1 MQDNFSFNRTQ
12 VGSSLFM
19 KSDHDGVNDA
29 HNKNMPLG
37 IKTVGEGLEH
47 FSDWESTSDVLQ
59 QQRLAN
65 FEDSQPR
72 KIKFSQNDKL
82 PQSSRLNIGENTAP
96 QVIPGVDT
104 SVSFEDSWNA
114 NKVKVYDSMA
124 FVAYDEYTDLHRVD
138 IELTDS
144 ELRQYLSTADIG
156 DDYDH
161 VYTRTDVVGTLALKT
176 DKLPLYDNVAV
187 DNSGSTFQTNTS
199 IDFAS
204 YQNSILKVEFSGTVN
219 RGSRNLSGDS
229 NTQQIPKVGYFVFG
243 GALKNDLSDRG
254 TVLNT
259 EEVSY
264 NYIEGRDNNRGILS
278 NGSSDLFSQNIV
290 FDDTDETDINILRT
304 KLLADNNNVIGKFF
318 IVVNNHVDDSNWGSA
333 ANDYKVDSNNGTIG
347 IQLSIQSNW
356 GSNQGSPNNLTTV
369 FPYTMWNDG
378 VSAVYFNTV
387 DTTKITLIK
396 VQPVRKCGK
405 VDIYVKKHG
414 IVGSLLDSNYEE
426 IAPTD
431 IPKFPPVGGEADDT
445 NIFSSNGHSLKTNDI
460 VEISGAL
467 LDYDNHTGIADTHPL
482 NGLKYVKVISD
493 NIFELYD
500 DKFFEDPVTTV
511 NLRTVDG
518 IIWKCVS
525 NNFDSIGQSW
535 DYYGTLFS
543 PTGRNGYKF
552 VDSESVDVSDSLASS
567 DEFFT
572 NKRLISIDDSLS
584 SEENEASITLRFD
597 GDYGLM
603 LNSDFGE
610 QIDKKIP
617 KTFGDH
623 SSGFDTPL
631 NDVKRAFWDFYPY
644 NCQDDQSVSEVGKSP
659 YWGSRFGCDL
669 DVKFSHKSG
678 SSSVYTLAVGERGS
692 DVSVDIHG
700 FFTDETHYDVKY
712 SRFSIE
718 SYNHTIAYNYFR
730 KRIIPWSLPHGKTHL
745 FQITVDQYGK
755 ISDISHVNS
764 LYGGGKSIVDNSTYD
779 QYREINPSDGLGRSR
794 YRENCLYN
802 IRYYSPSRNN
812 IHNLQTT
819 ISTSD
824 LQNNT
829 GYWLRSAVVHWIGHS
844 IPEYRVNSNDERDSK
859 FLRQI
864 SAPRETVPVQADN
877 VNYRSRFGEVG
888 FGGPFTPYNRID
900 WGVSPVEGFKRTYIY
915 QWVDSFGKSVVINTT
930 TGLTAVSGYSD
941 SDPKVVVMSASTSR
955 SNIETGRITSVVN
968 GQNLESR
975 DTRSEIGQIQAN
987 FVYSNGSAYTNIDHI
1002 FINSGGGDC
1011 DRLFT
1016 NLTTRDGKRV
1026 LKDGSYAGYGMSEV
1040 ITSCSLSALHL
1051 EWFDN
1056 KLIWVDQ
1063 ELYKNLSRVHVF
1075 NFNDR
1080 FSEELSFTHDYIDDR
1095 ENIPLAVPSGKNT
1108 GDGFG
1113 IYFRYED
1120 DIFVTNARSKYTDLG
1135 SQVSLYLDNRDRMD
1149 LIHVYENLKDSFVST
1164 QKISATIDKS
1174 NEDFYPLYLLNNEDG
1189 LLDLQGVAN
1198 YDNNSVNCLTW
1209 DIDFK
1214 GRYDLVSKKILIKDP
1229 LEYSLF
1235 SRDFSIGESYIGLT
1249 ESSDSAE
1256 PYLGLIEKTK
1266 ITSRRSSNELTYE
1279 YIPDSEENYYSTDK
1293 SSASS
1298 YSKLPFIFYKLPIDN
1313 LDVIKDLVIEFDLSD
1328 TTSYISLKQDLLIGG
1343 VEQTIYSNTI
1353 ENFIPRI
1360 VLYSRDPRM
1369 TIVENGPNLTDTE
1382 VVVTDRLTYT
1392 NGIWDRVDRD
1402 QYSEKNDQYSYEFPG
1417 YYRGGARDMFF
1428 YGRLPGSHVKSG
1440 SVSISLQ
1447 DPKGYLY
1454 GGEKNLG
1461 DYYDLTTGSRLGGN
1475 AGDPA
1480 WVAPDVFSSLSANQ
1494 QSKIIPY
1501 SKIFRPTSIGGGRYR
1516 LTLIPSDYKDLIN
1529 SGNLIRDTGR
1539 SSSIVSGFNDT
1550 SNKYSVDNIEYS
1562 LIIGFYM
1569 TNINNFD
1576 INNSLIS
1583 SESILDGDIFDS
1595 SVGPIRYILS
1605 NDDGDNYVNARYP
1618 YCGYANL
1625 YDSSSGGMR
1634 YNGKFLDYNLNATIP
1649 VDSVSVRINKVE
1661 ASRQRYKNNFHK
1673 VAVFSY
1679 DQDAINDAQEVY
1691 RTRRTASEKDVNIF
1705 KSFGYNTFIPLPN
1718 YSNHNS
1724 IIAISKTSNGFTLE
1738 DDHEVLNSEN
1748 ISFNDTSYYI
1758 DNNSGGLHYTAPPTG
1773 EPIGQSSI
1781 GHFSLL
1787 GGFDLDKDKYLS
1799 LYMNTDRSENEL
1811 LKLVTKADESINN
1824 DLNLNVSG
1832 VVGIESSFDDMSL
1845 RIGVIDNNIGA
1856 SLFTYAPEARPLSLY
1871 IDTASHADSGV
1882 SLFTSTTHAN
1892 NDITL
1897 TFAHPFT
1904 GGTSLY
1910 TDAQGSISGSIDN
1923 YIFGVGLPLSDIP
1936 VFVSGLGVANN
1947 DVPLYIK
1954 EPSSSGLSTLYIR
1967 NIPASGFLDLTLPK
1981 IKFASGMP
1989 LHISQYY
1996 FGDIPLY
2003 SPVIDYSSGDVSLN
2017 VVGSLGSGNTK
2028 GPIDLFIGKSVEK
2041 RNRDLAL
2048 YTLNDQFAQTP
2059 GVSGSFVKQDLFLE
2073 GSVKVLNSGAP
2084 LYIDVP
2090 ASDSSFGDLSLY
2102 VEPFELYNNDHYL
2115 FLKSQNEVDVSG
2127 LVSLHIRHTE
2137 SSVSGIG
2144 IGGGVLSSGDAPLFM
2159 RVEYNNNIPS
2169 FVYSADIQTNFNKL
2183 YVHRTPEF
2191 GMSLNVSSFYDSGNI
2206 SVYTSGANVSNNSTS
2221 LYVMPPESS
2230 GIDMFTRGYLE

>member
-37 IKTVGEGLEH
+37 IKTVGEGLEY
-47 FSDWESTSDVLQ
+47 FSDWENTSDVLQ

-72 KIKFSQNDKL
+72 KIKFSQKDKL
-82 PQSSRLNIGENTAP
+82 PQSSRLVFGKNTAR
-96 QVIPGVDT
+96 QIVPGVDT
-104 SVSFEDSWNA
+104 SVSFEDSWSA
-114 NKVKVYDSMA
+114 NKVKVYDNMA

-156 DDYDH
+156 NDYDH
-161 VYTRTDVVGTLALKT
+161 IYTRSDVVGTLALKT
-176 DKLPLYDNVAV
+176 DKLPLYDNVAA
-187 DNSGSTFQTNTS
+187 DSFSRTFQTNTP

-204 YQNSILKVEFSGTVN
+204 YQNSVLKVEFSGTVN

-243 GALKNDLSDRG
+243 GALKNDLSHRG

-264 NYIEGRDNNRGILS
+264 NHIQGRDNDRGVLS
-278 NGSSDLFSQNIV
+278 NGSSDLFSENPV
-290 FDDTDETDINILRT
+290 FNDTNETDINTLRT
-304 KLLADNNNVIGKFF
+304 KLLADNTNVIGKFF
-318 IVVNNHVDDSNWGSA
+318 IVVNNHVDDSNWGSG
-333 ANDYKVDSNNGTIG
+333 ANDYRVDSNNGTIG

-356 GSNQGSPNNLTTV
+356 GSTQGSPNNLATT

-378 VSAVYFNTV
+378 VSAVYFNTI

-396 VQPVRKCGK
+396 IQPVRKCGK

-414 IVGSLLDSNYEE
+414 IVSALLDSSYEE
-426 IAPTD
+426 IAPSD

-445 NIFSSNGHSLKTNDI
+445 HIFSSTGHGLKTNDI
-460 VEISGAL
+460 VEMSGAL
-467 LDYDNHTGIADTHPL
+467 LDYDNHTGAADTHPL
-482 NGLKYVKVISD
+482 NGLKYVKVISE

-500 DKFFEDPVTTV
+500 DKFFKNPVTTV

-518 IIWKCVS
+518 ITWKCVS

-552 VDSESVDVSDSLASS
+552 VDSESVDVNDSLASS

-584 SEENEASITLRFD
+584 SKENDSSITLRFD
-597 GDYGLM
+597 GDYDLM

-623 SSGFDTPL
+623 SSDFDTPL

-644 NCQDDQSVSEVGKSP
+644 NCQDDQSVSEDGKSS

-678 SSSVYTLAVGERGS
+678 SSSVYILAVGERGS
-692 DVSVDIHG
+692 DTSVDIHG
-700 FFTDETHYDVKY
+700 FFADETHYEFQY

-718 SYNHTIAYNYFR
+718 SLNHTVAYNYFR
-730 KRIIPWSLPHGKTHL
+730 KRVIPWSLPHGKTHL

-779 QYREINPSDGLGRSR
+779 EYRETNPSDGLGRSR

-802 IRYYSPSRNN
+802 IRYYNPSRNN

-829 GYWLRSAVVHWIGHS
+829 GYWLRSAVVHWLGHS
-844 IPEYRVNSNDERDSK
+844 IPEYRVNSYSERDSNY
-859 FLRQI
+859 LRQI
-864 SAPRETVPVQADN
+864 STSRETVPVQADN
-877 VNYRSRFGEVG
+877 INYRSRFGEVG

-900 WGVSPVEGFKRTYIY
+900 WGVSPIEGFKRTYIY

-930 TGLTAVSGYSD
+930 DGLTAVSGYSD

-968 GQNLESR
+968 GENLESR

-987 FVYSNGSAYTNIDHI
+987 FVYSDGSVYTNIDHI
-1002 FINSGGGDC
+1002 FVNSGGGDC

-1026 LKDGSYAGYGMSEV
+1026 LKDGSYAGYGMPEV

-1051 EWFDN
+1051 EWLDN

-1063 ELYKNLSRVHVF
+1063 ELYNNLSRVHVF
-1075 NFNDR
+1075 NFNDG
-1080 FSEELSFTHDYIDDR
+1080 FSEDLSFTHDYIDDR
-1095 ENIPLAVPSGKNT
+1095 ESEPLTVPPAKNT

-1120 DIFVTNARSKYTDLG
+1120 GIFVSNARSKYTDLG
-1135 SQVSLYLDNRDRMD
+1135 SQVSLYLTNRDRMD
-1149 LIHVYENLKDSFVST
+1149 LIHVYENLKGSFSST
-1164 QKISATIDKS
+1164 QKISATIDRS

-1214 GRYDLVSKKILIKDP
+1214 GRYDLVNKKILIKDP

-1235 SRDFSIGESYIGLT
+1235 SRDFSIGESYISLT

-1266 ITSRRSSNELTYE
+1266 ITSTRSSNELTYE
-1279 YIPDSEENYYSTDK
+1279 YIADSETSYHSVDR
-1293 SSASS
+1293 SSGNS
-1298 YSKLPFIFYKLPIDN
+1298 YSELPFIFYKLPIDD

-1328 TTSYISLKQDLLIGG
+1328 TESYVSLKKDLLIGG
-1343 VEQTIYSNTI
+1343 VQQTIYSNTI

-1369 TIVENGPNLTDTE
+1369 TIVENGPNLTGTE
-1382 VVVTDRLTYT
+1382 AVVTDRLTYT
-1392 NGIWDRVDRD
+1392 NGIWDKVDKD
-1402 QYSEKNDQYSYEFPG
+1402 QYSETNDQYSYEFPG

-1428 YGRLPGSHVKSG
+1428 YGRLPGSHVKSD

-1461 DYYDLTTGSRLGGN
+1461 DYYDLTVGSRLGGDG
-1475 AGDPA
+1475 GDPA
-1480 WVAPDVFSSLSANQ
+1480 WVAPDIFSSLSSSE
-1494 QSKIIPY
+1494 QSKIVPY
-1501 SKIFRPTSIGGGRYR
+1501 GKIFRPTSIGGGRYR
-1516 LTLIPSDYKDLIN
+1516 LTLIPSDYKGLIN
-1529 SGNLIRDTGR
+1529 NGNLIRDTDR
-1539 SSSIVSGFNDT
+1539 ASSVVAGFNDT
-1550 SNKYSVDNIEYS
+1550 SNKYPVDNIQYS

-1595 SVGPIRYILS
+1595 RVGPVRYILS
-1605 NDDGDNYVNARYP
+1605 NDDSNNYVNARYP
-1618 YCGYANL
+1618 YCGHANL

-1634 YNGKFLDYNLNATIP
+1634 YTGEFLDYNLNATIP
-1649 VDSVSVRINKVE
+1649 ADSVSVRINKLE
-1661 ASRQRYKNNFHK
+1661 ASHQRYKNNFHK

-1691 RTRRTASEKDVNIF
+1691 RTRRTVSEKDVNIF
-1705 KSFGYNTFIPLPN
+1705 KSFGYNSFIPLPN
-1718 YSNHNS
+1718 YSNDNS
-1724 IIAISKTSNGFTLE
+1724 IIAISKTSNDFTLE

-1758 DNNSGGLHYTAPPTG
+1758 DSDSGGLRYTVSPTG
-1773 EPIGQSSI
+1773 EPVGQSSI

-1787 GGFDLDKDKYLS
+1787 GGFDLDKDRYLS
-1799 LYMNTDRSENEL
+1799 LYINTDRNENEL
-1811 LKLVTKADESINN
+1811 LKLVTKADEHINN
-1824 DLNLNVSG
+1824 NLNLNVSG
-1832 VVGIESSFDDMSL
+1832 VLGIESNSDDMSL
-1845 RIGVIDNNIGA
+1845 WTGAGENDIGV
-1856 SLFTYAPEARPLSLY
+1856 SLFTYSPEARPLSLY
-1871 IDTASHADSGV
+1871 IDTASSVASGI
-1882 SLFTSTTHAN
+1882 SLITSTTHVN
-1892 NDITL
+1892 NDISL
-1897 TFAHPFT
+1897 TFSHPFT

-1910 TDAQGSISGSIDN
+1910 VDSFGVENSAMDS
-1923 YIFGVGLPLSDIP
+1923 YIFGVGTPFDDAS
-1936 VFVSGLGVANN
+1936 VFVSGLGVASNN
-1947 DVPLYIK
+1947 STLYIK

-1967 NIPASGFLDLTLPK
+1967 NIPASGFLNLTLPK

-2003 SPVIDYSSGDVSLN
+2003 SPVVDYSSGDVSLS
-2017 VVGSLGSGNTK
+2017 VVGSLGSGNTE
-2028 GPIDLFIGKSVEK
+2028 GPVDLFIGEPIKDQNQDST
-2041 RNRDLAL
+2041 L
-2048 YTLNDQFAQTP
+2048 YIFNDQFAQTA
-2059 GVSGSFVKQDLFLE
+2059 GASGSVVNQDLFLE
-2073 GSVKVLNSGAP
+2073 GSIKTLNSGMP
-2084 LYIDVP
+2084 LYVDVP
-2090 ASDSSFGDLSLY
+2090 ASGFSFGSHSLY
-2102 VEPFELYNNDHYL
+2102 LEPFELNNNNHDL
-2115 FLKSQNEVDVSG
+2115 FLKSPDEVNVSG
-2127 LVSLHIRHTE
+2127 LATLHIRHTE

-2169 FVYSADIQTNFNKL
+2169 FVYSTNSQAVSADL
-2183 YVHRTPEF
+2183 YIHRVPEF
-2191 GMSLNVSSFYDSGNI
+2191 AIPLNVSSFYDSGNV
-2206 SVYTSGANVSNNSTS
+2206 SVYTSGANISANSTN